1 MSEGQI
7 ILVGAGKMGGALLEG
22 WIKQGIKRNRILI
35 IEPDEARALS
45 LKAHYGVSVSGDGAT
60 IPVTAVPAIVVLAVK
75 PQHMAATLPAYTRFA
90 EAGAVFVSIAA
101 GKTTDFF
108 RRYLGQNAAII
119 RTMPNLAAIV
129 GKGATALYAT
139 SMVTPSQKQQAAGLF
154 DAVGQC
160 FWLEDEALIDA
171 VTALSGSGPAYLF
184 LLAECM
190 AKAGEALGLSGELSS
205 ALAEQ
210 TLLGSAELLIQAEEE
225 AGTLRQHVTSPGG
238 TTEAALQVLMGKGGM
253 EPLIAQAMQAACRRS
268 EELAE

>member
-22 WIKQGIKRNRILI
+22 WIKQGITLNRILI
-35 IEPDEARALS
+35 IEPDEVRALS
-45 LKAHYGVSVSGDGAT
+45 LKMHYGVSVSSDSAA
-60 IPVTAVPAIVVLAVK
+60 IPLASVPAIVVLAVK
-75 PQHMAATLPAYTRFA
+75 PQHMAATLPAYAKFA
-90 EAGAVFVSIAA
+90 EAGAVFISIAA

-108 RRYLGQNAAII
+108 RRYLGDDVAII
-119 RTMPNLAAIV
+119 RTMPNLPAIV

-139 SMVTPSQKQQAAGLF
+139 AKVTPAHKQQAAGLF
-154 DAVGQC
+154 EAVGRC

-190 AKAGEALGLSGELSS
+190 AKAGEVLGLPAELSS

-238 TTEAALQVLMGKGGM
+238 TTEAALRVLMGERGM